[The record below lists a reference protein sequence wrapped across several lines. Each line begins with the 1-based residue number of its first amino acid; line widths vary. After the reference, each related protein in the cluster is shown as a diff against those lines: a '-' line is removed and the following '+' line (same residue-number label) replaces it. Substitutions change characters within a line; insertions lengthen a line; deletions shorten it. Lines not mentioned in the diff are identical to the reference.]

1 MNKKEIKLKK
11 MLVEFEQR
19 NRLEEGEKQF
29 NS

>member
-1 MNKKEIKLKK
+1 MNKKEIELKK

-19 NRLEEGEKQF
+19 NRLEDGEHQF